1 MPGENLTRKEAQDR
15 AAIITVSS
23 YEIHLD
29 LTTDEKTFGATTK
42 VQFSATPG
50 SSTFIDAITHSV
62 QRVVLNGSE
71 LAPAKVSD
79 GTRIQL
85 DGLAAVNELLI
96 EATANFMNTGEGL
109 HRFVDPVDKEVY
121 LYTQFEVPDSRR
133 VFAVFEQPDLK
144 ATFQFNITAPA
155 YWKVVSNQPSPVP
168 TAIDDKKSVWNFA
181 PTPIISS
188 YITALIAGPYV
199 ETRSELTSSSGKVIP
214 LGVFSRASL
223 SEYMDADYVFE
234 KTRQGFEFYE
244 KAFDQPYPFEKY
256 DQLFVPEFNAGA
268 MENAGAVT
276 FTESYVFRG
285 QVTDAVRER
294 RVVTILHELAHMWF
308 GDLVTMKWW
317 NDLWLNE
324 SFAEYASTLAT
335 AEATEW
341 HGAWTTFT
349 ALEKSWAYRQDQL
362 PSTHPIVAEIND
374 LEDVLVNFDGI
385 TYAKGA
391 SVLKQLVAWVGQDK
405 FMAGVANYFKK
416 HAFKNTELND
426 LLVELEATSGRDLR
440 SWSKLWLETAGV
452 NTLRPVIVTG
462 PSGIITDFA
471 ISQSA
476 IAEHPTLRP
485 HRMAIG
491 FYNLVDGKLK
501 RIQRLEV
508 DIDGALTQIPALVG
522 LKRPDLVLLNDDDLA
537 YAKIRLDE
545 KSWATALENLG
556 AFEDSLARTL
566 IWGAAWDATRDAEA
580 SPRDFIQLILNNIAT
595 ETESTTMLTLLR
607 QLVTTAYFYVA
618 PGNRTQT
625 ISEIGAGLLRLAN
638 QAEPGSDA
646 QLQFTKFF
654 ALFANTPELLDD
666 LAAVRDGG
674 KSLTGLKIDTDLSW
688 ELLAGLVV
696 GGRADAAEINRS
708 LAADNTS
715 NGQKAAAGARAA
727 LPTAAGKAAAWQTLT
742 ETHDL
747 SNILVD
753 SASLGFVR
761 VADAELLSPY
771 VEKYFSNAV
780 RIWNDNTFKIAEY
793 LIENLYP
800 LPLASE
806 ELASRTRSWID
817 NPEVKAIPALR
828 RILVESLSNV
838 ERALAAQ
845 RRDQI
850 N

>member
-405 FMAGVANYFKK
+405 FMAGVANYFKN

-580 SPRDFIQLILNNIAT
+580 SPRDFIHLILNNIAT

-666 LAAVRDGG
+666 LAAVRDGS

-696 GGRADAAEINRS
+696 GGRADAAEIDRS

>member
-1 MPGENLTRKEAQDR
+1 
-15 AAIITVSS
+15 
-23 YEIHLD
+23 
-29 LTTDEKTFGATTK
+29 
-42 VQFSATPG
+42 
-50 SSTFIDAITHSV
+50 
-62 QRVVLNGSE
+62 
-71 LAPAKVSD
+71 
-79 GTRIQL
+79 
-85 DGLAAVNELLI
+85 
-96 EATANFMNTGEGL
+96 
-109 HRFVDPVDKEVY
+109 
-121 LYTQFEVPDSRR
+121 
-133 VFAVFEQPDLK
+133 
-144 ATFQFNITAPA
+144 
-155 YWKVVSNQPSPVP
+155 
-168 TAIDDKKSVWNFA
+168 
-181 PTPIISS
+181 
-188 YITALIAGPYV
+188 
-199 ETRSELTSSSGKVIP
+199 
-214 LGVFSRASL
+214 
-223 SEYMDADYVFE
+223 
-234 KTRQGFEFYE
+234 
-244 KAFDQPYPFEKY
+244 
-256 DQLFVPEFNAGA
+256 
-268 MENAGAVT
+268 
-276 FTESYVFRG
+276 
-285 QVTDAVRER
+285 
-294 RVVTILHELAHMWF
+294 
-308 GDLVTMKWW
+308 
-317 NDLWLNE
+317 
-324 SFAEYASTLAT
+324 
-335 AEATEW
+335 
-341 HGAWTTFT
+341 
-349 ALEKSWAYRQDQL
+349 
-362 PSTHPIVAEIND
+362 
-374 LEDVLVNFDGI
+374 
-385 TYAKGA
+385 
-391 SVLKQLVAWVGQDK
+391 
-405 FMAGVANYFKK
+405 
-416 HAFKNTELND
+416 
-426 LLVELEATSGRDLR
+426 
-440 SWSKLWLETAGV
+440 
-452 NTLRPVIVTG
+452 
-462 PSGIITDFA
+462 
-471 ISQSA
+471 
-476 IAEHPTLRP
+476 
-485 HRMAIG
+485 
-491 FYNLVDGKLK
+491 
-501 RIQRLEV
+501 LEV

-666 LAAVRDGG
+666 LAAVRDGS

-696 GGRADAAEINRS
+696 GGRADAAEIDRS

-838 ERALAAQ
+838 ERALAVQ